1 MKTPTN
7 FKKQF
12 LPLSLLLFTLSG
24 CSSHDSDFIPYGIK
38 ALDVYVY
45 DDETDKEFYAGR
57 IKTNYFNAKNA
68 MSEATALANSIAR
81 QNNLS
86 DWSYVD
92 CTVTG
97 SSDCATK
104 VR

>member
-1 MKTPTN
+1 MVITQPVVSAVPDESVMRTD
-7 FKKQF
+7 
-12 LPLSLLLFTLSG
+12 LALASIASTGTITSG
-24 CSSHDSDFIPYGIK
+24 VTIGTAST
-38 ALDVYVY
+38 AAAA
-45 DDETDKEFYAGR
+45 EF
-57 IKTNYFNAKNA
+57 NYNNPI
-68 MSEATALANSIAR
+68 TALANSVAR